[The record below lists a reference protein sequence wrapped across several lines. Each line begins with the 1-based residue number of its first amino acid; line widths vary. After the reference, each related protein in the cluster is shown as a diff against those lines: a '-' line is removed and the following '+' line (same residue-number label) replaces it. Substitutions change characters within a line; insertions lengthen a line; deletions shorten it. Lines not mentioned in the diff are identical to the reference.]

1 MSSREKKWE
10 KEQYLKARQGLTV
23 DEVVA
28 LDKKEAIVKANSKI
42 AHGLHIGL
50 FPEEYDHMYDSR
62 MDMDDRKK
70 GINPMSQL
78 YIDKTNAYREELG
91 FAPYR
96 ASQCDCNG
104 TTFEWVVDMVSE
116 GKEGELSR
124 ILKAREAKLIDL

>member
-23 DEVVA
+23 DEVAA
-28 LDKKEAIVKANSKI
+28 LDKKDAIEKANYKI
-42 AHGLHIGL
+42 AHGLHIKL

-96 ASQCDCNG
+96 ASQCDYHG